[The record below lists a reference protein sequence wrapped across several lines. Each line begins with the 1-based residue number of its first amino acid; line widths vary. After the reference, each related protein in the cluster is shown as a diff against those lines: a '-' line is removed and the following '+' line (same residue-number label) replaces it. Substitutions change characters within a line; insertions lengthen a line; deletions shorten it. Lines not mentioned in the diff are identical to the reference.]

1 MFNDVVINLLELMET
16 RIAQI
21 RDRASEIVK
30 EASEFAN
37 QVIEVSPI
45 TKPIRFVAVDSGF
58 AEITYFGFRVFVINV
73 AVLISAGG
81 KGRVLTMFEPILG
94 ASGEELER
102 VALDMEVRY
111 AIDAIRKFH
120 VNLLLLDGAVIGRRD
135 IDKGMYRF

>member
-30 EASEFAN
+30 EAGEFAN

-58 AEITYFGFRVFVINV
+58 AEIRFAEITYFGFRVSVINV
-73 AVLISAGG
+73 AVLISAG
-81 KGRVLTMFEPILG
+81 
-94 ASGEELER
+94 
-102 VALDMEVRY
+102 
-111 AIDAIRKFH
+111 
-120 VNLLLLDGAVIGRRD
+120 
-135 IDKGMYRF
+135 